1 MNKATMSDVAT
12 ADVARVQSVDCEALR
27 KALPVAGHNFES
39 RKVHFINESMYCVKP
54 SIFALAFCLL
64 FALPGVLMVTL
75 WIATALGVITGPGS
89 FPMLLLGL
97 LFTAAG
103 IGLYYSIN
111 EQVILEKKSGIAF
124 IQSWLPSGLSDSKNV
139 FKRVVPEEMSAVQ
152 AVSRL
157 VKHRSNRSIRRSS
170 YTEYQVNVCLVTGE
184 RRNLFITLKPERA
197 EKFAECAA
205 LLYQVPLW
213 KV

>member
-1 MNKATMSDVAT
+1 
-12 ADVARVQSVDCEALR
+12 
-27 KALPVAGHNFES
+27 
-39 RKVHFINESMYCVKP
+39 
-54 SIFALAFCLL
+54 
-64 FALPGVLMVTL
+64 MVTL

-184 RRNLFITLKPERA
+184 RHNLFITLKPERA